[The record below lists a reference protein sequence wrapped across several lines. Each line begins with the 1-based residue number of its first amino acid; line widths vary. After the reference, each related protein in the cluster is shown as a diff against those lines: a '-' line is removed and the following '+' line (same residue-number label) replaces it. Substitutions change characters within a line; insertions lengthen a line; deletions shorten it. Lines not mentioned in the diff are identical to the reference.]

1 MKDIGKK
8 GQAETIAAFAV
19 IGLGIFVVIIIV
31 LFMGYDTVDASHIGV
46 MNQFGEIKGTMTSGM
61 RWTGLFTH
69 VEPYDLRT
77 RQDTVEMITGEQT
90 AVDKDGQSIKARI
103 QINYR
108 LIPES
113 VVDAYK
119 NVGVDADMVK
129 TLNLDG
135 IIREGFKIAS
145 AKYTSTEIWQNR
157 QKVKD
162 DAIKIIES
170 NFPKKYFILENVI
183 IPDIDF
189 NPAFMAAIEQ
199 QKTNE
204 KLALSK
210 EKEVAIAKF
219 EADRKVAETKGLQ
232 DSMKLQYDAD
242 AYKILV
248 AARSEA
254 EALKLK
260 REQITPMMVEMSRI
274 EAWKS
279 GGAQVPKWVMATDG
293 NAGNFMMQIP
303 SNGADIQANDIQI
316 K

>member
-1 MKDIGKK
+1 MNDRK
-8 GQAETIAAFAV
+8 GQAEV
-19 IGLGIFVVIIIV
+19 IGVFVLIGVV
-31 LFMGYDTVDASHIGV
+31 LFFGAMIVMWMGYDTVDASHIGV

-61 RWTGLFTH
+61 RWTGVFTH
-69 VEPYDLRT
+69 VEQYDLRT
-77 RQDTVEMITGEQT
+77 RQDTVEMLTAEQT
-90 AVDKDGQSIKARI
+90 AVDRDGQAIKARI

-113 VVDAYK
+113 VMDAYK
-119 NVGVDADMVK
+119 SVGVDADMAK

-157 QKVKD
+157 QQVKD
-162 DAIKIIES
+162 DAIKIIEN
-170 NFPKKYFILENVI
+170 NFPKKYFILENII

-210 EKEVAIAKF
+210 EKEVAIARF
-219 EADRKVAETKGLQ
+219 EADRKVAETRGLQ

-242 AYKILV
+242 AYKVLV
-248 AARSEA
+248 TAQSEA
-254 EALKLK
+254 EALRLK

-274 EAWKS
+274 EAWRS
-279 GGAQVPKWVMATDG
+279 GGAQVPKWVMAGTG
-293 NAGNFMMQIP
+293 SAGNFMMQLP
-303 SNGADIQANDIQI
+303 AGADISQMVSET